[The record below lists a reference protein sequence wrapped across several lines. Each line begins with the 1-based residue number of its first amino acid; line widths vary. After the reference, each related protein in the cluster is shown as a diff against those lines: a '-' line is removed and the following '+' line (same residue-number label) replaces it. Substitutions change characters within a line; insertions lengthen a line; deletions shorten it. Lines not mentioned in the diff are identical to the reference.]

1 MSDTAT
7 VDRYEFLANRFKLL
21 SEPTRLR
28 ILEVICGEECKVSD
42 ICERTGLQQ
51 ANVSKQLQL
60 LRVAGVVACRRV
72 GTCRYYR
79 VTDQELLKLCDCQ
92 RHYASRNR
100 A

>member
-1 MSDTAT
+1 MSDIAT

-28 ILEVICGEECKVSD
+28 ILEVICGEERKVSD

-60 LRVAGVVACRRV
+60 LRTAGVVACRRV

-79 VTDQELLKLCDCQ
+79 VTDQELLKLCD
-92 RHYASRNR
+92 HA
-100 A
+100 

>member
-1 MSDTAT
+1 MNNAAT

-28 ILEVICGEECKVSD
+28 ILEVICGQELKVSE

-60 LRVAGVVACRRV
+60 LKTAGVVACRRV

-79 VTDQELLKLCDCQ
+79 VIDQELLQLCD
-92 RHYASRNR
+92 R
-100 A
+100 ATYQ

>member
-1 MSDTAT
+1 MSDIAT
-7 VDRYEFLANRFKLL
+7 VDRYEFLASRFKLL

-28 ILEVICGEECKVSD
+28 ILEVICGEERKVSD

-60 LRVAGVVACRRV
+60 LRAAGVVACRRV

-79 VTDQELLKLCDCQ
+79 VIDQELLKLCD
-92 RHYASRNR
+92 
-100 A
+100 

>member
-1 MSDTAT
+1 MNNAAT

-28 ILEVICGEECKVSD
+28 ILEVICTQELKVSE

-60 LRVAGVVACRRV
+60 LKTAGVVACRRV

-79 VTDQELLKLCDCQ
+79 VIDQELLQLCD
-92 RHYASRNR
+92 R
-100 A
+100 ATYQ

>member
-1 MSDTAT
+1 MSDIAT
-7 VDRYEFLANRFKLL
+7 VDRYEFLASRFKLL

-28 ILEVICGEECKVSD
+28 ILEVICGEERKVSD

-60 LRVAGVVACRRV
+60 LRTAGVVACRRV

-79 VTDQELLKLCDCQ
+79 VTDQELLKLCD
-92 RHYASRNR
+92 R

>member
-1 MSDTAT
+1 MNDVAT

-28 ILEVICGEECKVSD
+28 ILEVICSKEHKVSE

-60 LRVAGVVACRRV
+60 LKTAGVVACRRV

-79 VTDQELLKLCDCQ
+79 VIDQELLHLCD
-92 RHYASRNR
+92 R

>member
-1 MSDTAT
+1 MSDIAT

-28 ILEVICGEECKVSD
+28 ILEVICGEERKVSD

-60 LRVAGVVACRRV
+60 LRTAGVVACRRV

-79 VTDQELLKLCDCQ
+79 VTDQELLKLCD
-92 RHYASRNR
+92 R

>member
-1 MSDTAT
+1 MSDIAT
-7 VDRYEFLANRFKLL
+7 VDRYEFLASRFKLL

-28 ILEVICGEECKVSD
+28 ILEAICGEERKVSD

-79 VTDQELLKLCDCQ
+79 VIDQELLKLCD
-92 RHYASRNR
+92 R

>member
-1 MSDTAT
+1 MDDVVT

-28 ILEVICGEECKVSD
+28 ILEVICGEELKVSE
-42 ICERTGLQQ
+42 ICERTELQQ

-60 LRVAGVVACRRV
+60 LRTAGVVACRRV

-79 VTDQELLKLCDCQ
+79 VIDQELLKLCD
-92 RHYASRNR
+92 R
-100 A
+100 ATPS

>member
-1 MSDTAT
+1 MNDVVT

-28 ILEVICGEECKVSD
+28 ILEVICDEELKVSE

-51 ANVSKQLQL
+51 ANASKQLQL
-60 LRVAGVVACRRV
+60 LKTAGVVACRRV
-72 GTCRYYR
+72 GTSRYYR
-79 VTDQELLKLCDCQ
+79 VIDQELLQLCD
-92 RHYASRNR
+92 R

>member
-1 MSDTAT
+1 MSDIAT

-28 ILEVICGEECKVSD
+28 ILEVICGEERKVSD

-60 LRVAGVVACRRV
+60 LRAAGVVACRRV

-79 VTDQELLKLCDCQ
+79 VTDQELLKLCD
-92 RHYASRNR
+92 R